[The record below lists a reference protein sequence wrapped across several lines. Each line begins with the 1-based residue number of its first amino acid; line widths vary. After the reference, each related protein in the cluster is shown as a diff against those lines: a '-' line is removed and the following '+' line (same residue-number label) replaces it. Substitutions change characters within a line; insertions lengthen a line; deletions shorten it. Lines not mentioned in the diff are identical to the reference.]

1 MRSTWLACVLLTAC
15 SAPELSP
22 AGSKVSW
29 SKDDPANCRPVG
41 TLRELE
47 GGGLRSYEAN
57 RAAAETRLR
66 NEAARLGGNAVVL
79 LTELH
84 GDSEDGAR
92 EFATGVAGLATP
104 NPRCTNC
111 VLLTARAFACDAP
124 PAQPVAEAPPAPPPP
139 PPAPPPPPPPAEPAA
154 APPPQPIYVPVPA
167 PPPVIIIIQPGPPP
181 EK

>member
-1 MRSTWLACVLLTAC
+1 MRSVAWACLLLAGCA
-15 SAPELSP
+15 APELSGEG
-22 AGSKVSW
+22 ARVKW
-29 SKDDPANCRPVG
+29 SKDDPAGCRPVG

-57 RAAAETRLR
+57 RTAAETRLR

-84 GDSEDGAR
+84 GDSDDGAR
-92 EFATGVAGLATP
+92 EFNTGVAGLATP

-111 VLLTARAFACDAP
+111 VMLTARAYACEAP
-124 PAQPVAEAPPAPPPP
+124 PAQPVAEAPAPPPALP
-139 PPAPPPPPPPAEPAA
+139 PPAVHPEPAA
-154 APPPQPIYVPVPA
+154 APPPVVVPVPA

-181 EK
+181 ER